1 MKMLIIA
8 LAALAVAAPVALA
21 EGRQEVKVSPTTAK
35 PGATLTFSLPAN
47 EFCPAGETIWLL
59 SGLFHEAVGAKTDP
73 VGEYKGDVGF
83 STKAATNG
91 SFSIKVKIKPRAK
104 LANGYANF
112 WIICKE
118 RRLDGVTLK
127 TKP

>member
-21 EGRQEVKVSPTTAK
+21 EGRPEVKVSPTTAK
-35 PGATLTFSLPAN
+35 PGSTLVFSLPAN

-59 SGLFHEAVGAKTDP
+59 SGLFHQAVGAKTDP
-73 VGEYKGDVGF
+73 TGEYKGDVGF
-83 STKAATNG
+83 STKAAANG
-91 SFSIKVKIKPRAK
+91 SFSIKVKIKPKAK
-104 LANGYANF
+104 LQNGGYASF

-127 TKP
+127 TK